1 MMPFLL
7 MKRAGIALG
16 SNMGDK
22 NSLMVQARD
31 HLLKMS
37 LSDDPFLQS
46 SLYATSPQGCPHGA
60 DDYLNAVVE
69 FTWPGTVEEL
79 LVHCQGIERAL
90 GRVRSGIRCEPRT
103 ADVDIIYVGGRVIND
118 PPRLILPHPRAH
130 LRKFVLKPLSDIR
143 PDLVLPLQKKTVSR
157 LLAELETEETDP
169 LPVAEKW

>member
-1 MMPFLL
+1 

-16 SNMGDK
+16 SNLGDK

-31 HLLKMS
+31 HLLQMS

-60 DDYLNAVVE
+60 DDYLNAVVSARGMVK
-69 FTWPGTVEEL
+69 FAD
-79 LVHCQGIERAL
+79 R
-90 GRVRSGIRCEPRT
+90 IRCEPRT
-103 ADVDIIYVGGRVIND
+103 ADVDIIYVGDMVVND

-143 PDLVLPLQKKTVSR
+143 PELILPRQHKTVAC
-157 LLAELETEETDP
+157 LLAELDTDEAEP
-169 LPVAEKW
+169 LLVSERW

>member
-1 MMPFLL
+1 

-16 SNMGDK
+16 SNLGDK

-31 HLLKMS
+31 HLLQMS

-90 GRVRSGIRCEPRT
+90 GRIRSGIRCEPRT
-103 ADVDIIYVGGRVIND
+103 ADVDIIYVGDMVVND

-130 LRKFVLKPLSDIR
+130 LRKFVLKPLSGRSLSCRASIKRLPACWRNWIR
-143 PDLVLPLQKKTVSR
+143 MRLSR
-157 LLAELETEETDP
+157 FWYRNAGKLH
-169 LPVAEKW
+169 VY

>member
-79 LVHCQGIERAL
+79 LVHCQGIERA
-90 GRVRSGIRCEPRT
+90 RDASAPESAANPVRRT
-103 ADVDIIYVGGRVIND
+103 WTSFTRGTWW
-118 PPRLILPHPRAH
+118 
-130 LRKFVLKPLSDIR
+130 STIR
-143 PDLVLPLQKKTVSR
+143 P
-157 LLAELETEETDP
+157 A
-169 LPVAEKW
+169 

>member
-1 MMPFLL
+1 MMPFLP

-16 SNMGDK
+16 SNLGDK
-22 NSLMVQARD
+22 NSLIVKARD
-31 HLLKMS
+31 YLARMA
-37 LSDDPFLQS
+37 LSDEPFLQS
-46 SLYATSPQGCPHGA
+46 ALYATSPLGCPHGSG
-60 DDYLNAVVE
+60 DYLNAVVE

-103 ADVDIIYVGGRVIND
+103 ADVDIIYVGELVIND

-143 PDLVLPLQKKTVSR
+143 PDLVLPLQQKTVAR
-157 LLAELETEETDP
+157 LLAELDTEETDP
-169 LPVAEKW
+169 LPVSELW

>member
-90 GRVRSGIRCEPRT
+90 GRIRSGIRCEPRT
-103 ADVDIIYVGGRVIND
+103 ADVDIIYAGGHGGQRSA
-118 PPRLILPHPRAH
+118 PPDSPPSQSSFEKICLEASFRHQAGPHSAP
-130 LRKFVLKPLSDIR
+130 PG
-143 PDLVLPLQKKTVSR
+143 
-157 LLAELETEETDP
+157 
-169 LPVAEKW
+169 

>member
-1 MMPFLL
+1 

-16 SNMGDK
+16 SNLGDK

-31 HLLKMS
+31 HLLQMS

-79 LVHCQGIERAL
+79 LVHWDAFVPGFAVNPARRMWISSMW
-90 GRVRSGIRCEPRT
+90 GTWWSM
-103 ADVDIIYVGGRVIND
+103 
-118 PPRLILPHPRAH
+118 IL
-130 LRKFVLKPLSDIR
+130 
-143 PDLVLPLQKKTVSR
+143 LV
-157 LLAELETEETDP
+157 
-169 LPVAEKW
+169 

>member
-1 MMPFLL
+1 

-16 SNMGDK
+16 SNLGDK

-31 HLLKMS
+31 HLLQMS

-90 GRVRSGIRCEPRT
+90 GRIRSGIRCEPRT
-103 ADVDIIYVGGRVIND
+103 ADVDIIYVGDMVVND

-130 LRKFVLKPLSDIR
+130 LRKFVLKPLSIFLFHKLLL
-143 PDLVLPLQKKTVSR
+143 LVQKFFLQAR
-157 LLAELETEETDP
+157 LALYQFYLQYN
-169 LPVAEKW
+169 LCQSSCSNNFY